1 MKKFRAL
8 ILNKKNESQSISYK
22 LISENQLMEGDT
34 LVRINYS
41 TINYKDALAITDKR
55 PIIKK
60 WPMIPG
66 VDLAGVV
73 KSSSNKNF
81 QKGDK
86 VILNGYGVGESHYG
100 GFSQI
105 AKVNSKWLT
114 RLPEFLTPF
123 EAMAIGS
130 AGLTAMLSIMQIQ
143 KHLKPSDGKILV
155 TGATGGVGSISVMIL
170 SKLGYNVIAGSGKK
184 EDIFLSNLGAKEI
197 VTRDYF
203 NHNDKLL
210 NHQEWV
216 GVIDVLGSKTLA
228 NIISRTNYGGIVVVC
243 GLAEGVDLPTNMMPF
258 IIRAITLKGV
268 ESIHTS
274 QRLKQN
280 AWDSISKLIDKKKLK
295 NLTTKIKLTEVE
307 SYSKKLLN
315 SKIKGRIVIDLMK
328 DL

>member
-8 ILNKKNESQSISYK
+8 ILNKKNGSQSISYE
-22 LISENQLMEGDT
+22 LINENQLMKGDT
-34 LVRINYS
+34 LVRLNYS
-41 TINYKDALAITDKR
+41 TINYKDALAITNKR

-66 VDLAGVV
+66 VDFAGVIER
-73 KSSSNKNF
+73 SSNKNF

-114 RLPEFLTPF
+114 RLPELLTPF

-170 SKLGYNVIAGSGKK
+170 SKLGYNVIAGTGKT

-210 NHQEWV
+210 NHQEWI
-216 GVIDVLGSKTLA
+216 GVIDVVGSKTLA
-228 NIISRTNYGGIVVVC
+228 NIISRTCYGGIVVVC
-243 GLAEGVDLPTNMMPF
+243 GLAQGVDLPTNMMPF

-268 ESIHTS
+268 ESIYTS
-274 QRLKQN
+274 QKLKQE
-280 AWDSISKLIDKKKLK
+280 AWYSISKLV
-295 NLTTKIKLTEVE
+295 NKIKLKKLTTIIKLKEVE

-315 SKIKGRIVIDLMK
+315 SKIKGRIVVDLNNF
-328 DL
+328 

>member
-41 TINYKDALAITDKR
+41 TINYKDALAITNKR

-66 VDLAGVV
+66 VDLAGVI
-73 KSSSNKNF
+73 KRSSNKNF

-114 RLPEFLTPF
+114 KLPEFLTPF

-170 SKLGYNVIAGSGKK
+170 SKLGYDVIAGSGKK
-184 EDIFLSNLGAKEI
+184 EDVFLSNLGAKEI

-216 GVIDVLGSKTLA
+216 GVIDVVGSKTLA
-228 NIISRTNYGGIVVVC
+228 NIISRTYYGGIVVVC

-280 AWDSISKLIDKKKLK
+280 AWNSLSKVIDKKKLK

-315 SKIKGRIVIDLMK
+315 SKIKGRIVIDLMR
-328 DL
+328 D

>member
-41 TINYKDALAITDKR
+41 TINYKDALAITNKR

-66 VDLAGVV
+66 VDFAGVIER
-73 KSSSNKNF
+73 SSNKNF

-114 RLPEFLTPF
+114 RLPELLTPF

-170 SKLGYNVIAGSGKK
+170 SKLGYNVIAGTGKT

-210 NHQEWV
+210 NHQEWI
-216 GVIDVLGSKTLA
+216 GVIDVVGSKTLA
-228 NIISRTNYGGIVVVC
+228 NIISRTCYGGIVVVC
-243 GLAEGVDLPTNMMPF
+243 GLAQGVDLPTNMMPF

-268 ESIHTS
+268 ESIYTS
-274 QRLKQN
+274 QKLKQE
-280 AWDSISKLIDKKKLK
+280 AWYSISKLVNKIQLKKL
-295 NLTTKIKLTEVE
+295 TTIIKLKEVE

-315 SKIKGRIVIDLMK
+315 SKIKGRIVVDLNNF
-328 DL
+328 

>member
-8 ILNKKNESQSISYK
+8 ILNRKDESQSISYE
-22 LISENQLMEGDT
+22 LINENQLMKGDT

-41 TINYKDALAITDKR
+41 TINYKDALAITNKR

-66 VDLAGVV
+66 VDLAGVI
-73 KSSSNKNF
+73 KRSSNKNF

-114 RLPEFLTPF
+114 KLPEFLTPF

-170 SKLGYNVIAGSGKK
+170 SKLGYDVIAGSGKK
-184 EDIFLSNLGAKEI
+184 EDVFLSNLGAKEI

-228 NIISRTNYGGIVVVC
+228 NIISRTYYGGIVVVC

-280 AWDSISKLIDKKKLK
+280 AWNSLSKVIDKKKLK

-315 SKIKGRIVIDLMK
+315 SKIKGRIVIDLMR
-328 DL
+328 D

>member
-41 TINYKDALAITDKR
+41 TINYKDALAITNKR

-66 VDLAGVV
+66 VDLAGVI
-73 KSSSNKNF
+73 KRSSNKNF

-114 RLPEFLTPF
+114 KLPEFLTPF

-170 SKLGYNVIAGSGKK
+170 SKLGYDVIAGSGKK

-216 GVIDVLGSKTLA
+216 GVIDVVGSKTLA
-228 NIISRTNYGGIVVVC
+228 NIISRTYYGGIVVVC

-280 AWDSISKLIDKKKLK
+280 AWNSLSKVIDKKKLK

-315 SKIKGRIVIDLMK
+315 SKIKGRIVIDLMR
-328 DL
+328 D

>member
-8 ILNKKNESQSISYK
+8 ILNRKDESQSISYK
-22 LISENQLMEGDT
+22 LINENQLMKGDT

-41 TINYKDALAITDKR
+41 TINYKDALAITNKR

-66 VDLAGVV
+66 VDLAGVI
-73 KSSSNKNF
+73 KRSSNKNF

-114 RLPEFLTPF
+114 KLPEFLTPF

-170 SKLGYNVIAGSGKK
+170 SKLGYDVIAGSGKK
-184 EDIFLSNLGAKEI
+184 EDVFLSNLGAKEI

-228 NIISRTNYGGIVVVC
+228 NIISRTYYGGIVVVC

-280 AWDSISKLIDKKKLK
+280 AWNSLSKVIDKKKLK

-315 SKIKGRIVIDLMK
+315 SKIKGRIVIDLMR
-328 DL
+328 D

>member
-8 ILNKKNESQSISYK
+8 ILNRKDESQSISYE
-22 LISENQLMEGDT
+22 LINENQLMKGDT

-41 TINYKDALAITDKR
+41 TINYKDALAITNKR

-66 VDLAGVV
+66 VDFAGVIER
-73 KSSSNKNF
+73 SSNKNF

-114 RLPEFLTPF
+114 RLPELLTPF

-170 SKLGYNVIAGSGKK
+170 SKLGYNVIAGTGKT

-210 NHQEWV
+210 NHQEWI
-216 GVIDVLGSKTLA
+216 GVIDVVGSKTLA
-228 NIISRTNYGGIVVVC
+228 NIISRTCYGGIVVVC
-243 GLAEGVDLPTNMMPF
+243 GLAQGVDLPTNMMPF

-268 ESIHTS
+268 ESIYTS
-274 QRLKQN
+274 QKLKQE
-280 AWDSISKLIDKKKLK
+280 AWYSISKLVNKIQLKKL
-295 NLTTKIKLTEVE
+295 TTIIKLKEVE

-315 SKIKGRIVIDLMK
+315 SKIKGRIVVDLNNF
-328 DL
+328 

>member
-8 ILNKKNESQSISYK
+8 ILNRKDESQSISYK
-22 LISENQLMEGDT
+22 LINENQLMKGDT

-41 TINYKDALAITDKR
+41 TINYKDALAITNKR

-66 VDLAGVV
+66 VDLAGVI
-73 KSSSNKNF
+73 KSSSSKNF
-81 QKGDK
+81 QKGDR

-100 GFSQI
+100 GFCQI

-114 RLPEFLTPF
+114 KLPEFLTPF

-170 SKLGYNVIAGSGKK
+170 SKLGYDVIAGSGKK
-184 EDIFLSNLGAKEI
+184 EDVFLSNLGAKEI

-216 GVIDVLGSKTLA
+216 GVIDVVGSKTLA
-228 NIISRTNYGGIVVVC
+228 NIISRTYYGGIVVVC

-280 AWDSISKLIDKKKLK
+280 AWNSLSKVIDKKKLK

-315 SKIKGRIVIDLMK
+315 SKIKGRIVIDLMR
-328 DL
+328 D

>member
-8 ILNKKNESQSISYK
+8 ILNRKDESQSISYE
-22 LISENQLMEGDT
+22 LINENQLMKGDT

-41 TINYKDALAITDKR
+41 TINYKDALAITNKR

-66 VDLAGVV
+66 VDFAGVIER
-73 KSSSNKNF
+73 SSNKNF

-114 RLPEFLTPF
+114 RLPELLTPF

-170 SKLGYNVIAGSGKK
+170 SKLGYNVIAGTGKT

-210 NHQEWV
+210 NHQEWI
-216 GVIDVLGSKTLA
+216 GVIDVVGSKTLA
-228 NIISRTNYGGIVVVC
+228 NIISRTCYGGIVVVC
-243 GLAEGVDLPTNMMPF
+243 GLAQGVDLPTNMMPF

-268 ESIHTS
+268 ESIYTS
-274 QRLKQN
+274 QKLKQE
-280 AWDSISKLIDKKKLK
+280 AWYSISKLV
-295 NLTTKIKLTEVE
+295 NKIKLKKLTTIIKLKEVE

-315 SKIKGRIVIDLMK
+315 SKIKGRIVVDLNNF
-328 DL
+328 

>member
-8 ILNKKNESQSISYK
+8 ILNKKNGSQSISYE
-22 LISENQLMEGDT
+22 LINENQLMKGDT
-34 LVRINYS
+34 LVRLNYS
-41 TINYKDALAITDKR
+41 TINYKDALAITNKR

-66 VDLAGVV
+66 VDFAGVIER
-73 KSSSNKNF
+73 SSNKNF

-114 RLPEFLTPF
+114 RLPELLTPF

-170 SKLGYNVIAGSGKK
+170 SKLGYNVIAGTGKT

-210 NHQEWV
+210 NHQEWI
-216 GVIDVLGSKTLA
+216 GVIDVVGSKTLA
-228 NIISRTNYGGIVVVC
+228 NIISRTCYGGIVVVC
-243 GLAEGVDLPTNMMPF
+243 GLAQGVDLPTNMMPF

-268 ESIHTS
+268 ESIYTS
-274 QRLKQN
+274 QKLKQE
-280 AWDSISKLIDKKKLK
+280 AWYSISKLVNKIQLKKL
-295 NLTTKIKLTEVE
+295 TTIIKLKEVE

-315 SKIKGRIVIDLMK
+315 SKIKGRIVVDLNNF
-328 DL
+328 